1 MTAPAA
7 AGSRRRSRRD
17 WAADCCL
24 FLLAAG
30 TGAVLAW
37 LAAQEPGTPHPA
49 LAVDQVAGAL
59 ACAALWLRR
68 RWPVGLALALI
79 PVAAVFDFAS
89 GAQLAALFTVAVHR
103 PGRVTAAV
111 GGLSLCAGM
120 AYTLARPPRDLTPA
134 WTAGLVLFWAA
145 VSLAVIGWGISV
157 RHRRQLDQSRR
168 ERAARAGEEARLRAQ
183 QAQYEVRAQIARE
196 MHDVLG
202 HRLSLLSVHAGA
214 LELSGDA
221 PREEIARAAA
231 VIRASAHQAMQ
242 DLREVVGVLRAPMD
256 GLPQPT
262 LASLPGL
269 VAESVHAGM
278 AVRLSTEANGSVP
291 DSVGRTAYR
300 IVQEGLTNARK
311 HAPGSAVT
319 VRVAGA
325 PGTGLT
331 VEVGNPPAGT
341 SAVSPPGDGAAPAP
355 AADGAGPGPL
365 AGAGQGLAGLAER
378 VALAAGR
385 LEYGPTSAGGFRLC
399 AWLPWPT

>member
-1 MTAPAA
+1 M
-7 AGSRRRSRRD
+7 GSYRRSRRD
-17 WAADCCL
+17 WAVDCCL
-24 FLLAAG
+24 FLLATG
-30 TGAVLAW
+30 TGAALAW
-37 LAAQEPGTPHPA
+37 LAAQEPGAPHPA
-49 LAVDQVAGAL
+49 LAVDQAAGAL

-79 PVAAVFDFAS
+79 PVASVFDFAS
-89 GAQLAALFTVAVHR
+89 GAQLAALFTVAAHR
-103 PGRVTAAV
+103 PGRVTAWV
-111 GGLSLCAGM
+111 GGLSLCAGA
-120 AYTLARPPRDLTPA
+120 AYTLATPPRDLTPA
-134 WTAGLVLFWAA
+134 WTAGLALFWTAA
-145 VSLAVIGWGISV
+145 SLAVIGWGVSV

-168 ERAARAGEEARLRAQ
+168 ERAARAGEEVRLRAQ

-214 LELSGDA
+214 LELSRDA
-221 PREEIARAAA
+221 PQEEIARSAA
-231 VIRASAHQAMQ
+231 VIRASAHQALQ
-242 DLREVVGVLRAPMD
+242 DLREVIGVLRAPMD

-262 LASLPGL
+262 LASLPSL
-269 VAESVHAGM
+269 VAESVQAGM
-278 AVRLSTEANGSVP
+278 AVWLSTEATGSVP

-319 VRVAGA
+319 VRVTGA

-331 VEVGNPPAGT
+331 VEVGN
-341 SAVSPPGDGAAPAP
+341 D
-355 AADGAGPGPL
+355 AGPGTRI
-365 AGAGQGLAGLAER
+365 GVGQGLAGLAER

-385 LEYGPTSAGGFRLC
+385 LEYGPSSTGGFRLC